1 MMKPSPFTSKKM
13 MTEDQNNNKSA
24 PEKEESTE
32 TLKLMVGSELSRAF
46 HRCTWV
52 LMNETGRNQQ
62 DIMEEAVRDFL
73 VKHGC

>member
-1 MMKPSPFTSKKM
+1 
-13 MTEDQNNNKSA
+13 MTEDQNNRKSV
-24 PEKEESTE
+24 PEDSTE
-32 TLKLMVGSELSRAF
+32 ILKLRVPSELCRAF

-52 LMNETGRNQQ
+52 LINEGGRSQQ